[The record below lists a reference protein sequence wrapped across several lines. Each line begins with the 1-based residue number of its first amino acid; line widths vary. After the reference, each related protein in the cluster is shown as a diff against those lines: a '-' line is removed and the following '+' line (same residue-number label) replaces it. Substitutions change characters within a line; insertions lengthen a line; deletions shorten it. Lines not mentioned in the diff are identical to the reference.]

1 MPSRPRYAFREQ
13 SLGLGRTFCSSG
25 AEISVWTANEKVTW
39 DTSSLPW
46 TTKGKAPRS
55 PTCNRLG
62 EPLATDQLWLRPL
75 TPAQLAWPP
84 GLCELNYYSMIRTCY
99 FIALYLGLLQLQCRN
114 RRHSTKVTGRGSASA
129 EPLLAAW
136 HLFRT
141 QYACCC
147 CWPSSSSATES
158 GSRGL
163 GRARAL
169 LLITARSHCCSALR
183 MSVDSF
189 LESQNVGRLA
199 KGHDQA
205 AQGQCGHFPG
215 LQRAD
220 PWARQACMV
229 EGFLFSTI
237 WELRW
242 GIIDKF

>member
-1 MPSRPRYAFREQ
+1 MEILLLQGQGLVEPLRGPPVSHSCVVRVLFKVVLKTPQDVSRHWLLALSPPLFCLNMPSRPRYTFREQ

-147 CWPSSSSATES
+147 C
-158 GSRGL
+158 
-163 GRARAL
+163 
-169 LLITARSHCCSALR
+169 
-183 MSVDSF
+183 
-189 LESQNVGRLA
+189 
-199 KGHDQA
+199 
-205 AQGQCGHFPG
+205 
-215 LQRAD
+215 
-220 PWARQACMV
+220 
-229 EGFLFSTI
+229 
-237 WELRW
+237 
-242 GIIDKF
+242 